1 MKQLNYVLSNDKEVF
16 SFLKNHYPVYHLS
29 NIFFRDVQFGI
40 QKMFEER
47 EERVNYK
54 QAEKIARAFVEK
66 LEKQKILNRID
77 TQSWAVNYP
86 DYKTVSRKPAAPAK
100 PEASAKPVPSAAVGG
115 AKPSLPP
122 LSGAKPALPPL
133 GSAIPAGAKP
143 ALPPLSS
150 AKPAGAKS
158 VLPPIASAKPAEEKP
173 ALPPLTSAKPV
184 GAKPSLPPLTSAKP
198 AGAATPVQAKV
209 EEKLDAVQPESPKQ
223 APDVKSESA
232 PAPSGEKK
240 ALPPLKGNYKASEKK

>member
-29 NIFFRDVQFGI
+29 NIFFRDMQFGI

-47 EERVNYK
+47 QERVNYR

-66 LEKQKILNRID
+66 LEKEKILNRID

-100 PEASAKPVPSAAVGG
+100 PEASAKSVPSAAVSG

-133 GSAIPAGAKP
+133 GSATPAGVKP

-150 AKPAGAKS
+150 AKPVLPPLSSAKPAATNSGLPPLSSAKPVGGAS
-158 VLPPIASAKPAEEKP
+158 PLPPIASAKPAEEKP
-173 ALPPLTSAKPV
+173 ALPPLTSAKP
-184 GAKPSLPPLTSAKP
+184 AERSLHFHR
-198 AGAATPVQAKV
+198 
-209 EEKLDAVQPESPKQ
+209 
-223 APDVKSESA
+223 
-232 PAPSGEKK
+232 
-240 ALPPLKGNYKASEKK
+240 